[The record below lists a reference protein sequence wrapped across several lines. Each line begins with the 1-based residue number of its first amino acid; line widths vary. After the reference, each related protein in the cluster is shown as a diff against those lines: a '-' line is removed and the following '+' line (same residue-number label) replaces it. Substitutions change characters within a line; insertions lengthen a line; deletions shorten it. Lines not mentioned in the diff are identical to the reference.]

1 MSRTSLKDAE
11 LDLIFSALADT
22 RRRKVLLRLIK
33 GPLIVKEI
41 GAEFEMSKPA
51 VGKHVN
57 ILEKSGL
64 IKRKEI
70 GRSHHCELNQK
81 AIKKVENWISCYQ
94 KYWTESLDEMDA
106 YASTLSKK
114 KRNE

>member
-1 MSRTSLKDAE
+1 MSRASIKDAE
-11 LDLIFSALADT
+11 LDLIFSALADS
-22 RRRKVLLRLIK
+22 RRRKVLSRLSK

-70 GRSHHCELNQK
+70 GRSHLCEINQK
-81 AIKKVENWISCYQ
+81 TIKKVEDWISYYQ
-94 KYWTESLDEMDA
+94 KYWAESLDELDT
-106 YASTLSKK
+106 YANTLSKNK
-114 KRNE
+114 KK